1 LTAVLAGVVEELLG
15 FGVEL
20 LVEDE
25 LGLGVGFLVEA
36 ALVVDLVVLDEPVEL
51 EPELDFVE
59 PEDNFLVLEAE
70 ADELAEALADAL
82 LLGLALSVEPAVEPV
97 SVVAGG
103 RAMFE
108 PVAELA
114 PIA

>member
-1 LTAVLAGVVEELLG
+1 LLTEVLAGVVEELLG

-20 LVEDE
+20 LVDEE
-25 LGLGVGFLVEA
+25 LGFGFGFFVEE
-36 ALVVDLVVLDEPVEL
+36 ALVVDLVELVDPLEL
-51 EPELDFVE
+51 EPEVDFDE
-59 PEDNFLVLEAE
+59 PEVDFLVLEAD
-70 ADELAEALADAL
+70 ADAEALAEAL
-82 LLGLALSVEPAVEPV
+82 LLGLALSVEPFDDPV

-114 PIA
+114 PMA